1 MKVEMEFEGLE
12 ELIKA
17 FEKAA
22 SDEDIKATN
31 KKIIEKSQPV
41 VKRIMSAKIPK
52 SADISKSGRGFGT
65 KSHVS
70 AHAADSI
77 PLGKIKHKGTSAS
90 AEVGWTLKDHSDY
103 FYVKF
108 INWGTIYQP
117 PREFIFATG
126 READGELQS
135 IAEQEYQAY
144 LDNTIK

>member
-52 SADISKSGRGFGT
+52 SAAISKSGRGFGT

-77 PLGKIKHKGTSAS
+77 PLGKIKHKGTAAS
-90 AEVGWTLKDHSDY
+90 AEV
-103 FYVKF
+103 
-108 INWGTIYQP
+108 
-117 PREFIFATG
+117 
-126 READGELQS
+126 
-135 IAEQEYQAY
+135 
-144 LDNTIK
+144 